1 MRQLEEEGV
10 IRVLRRPDGMAE
22 PIIGVVGELQLE
34 VAQERLANEFGC
46 TVERAEVSF
55 SACRAIDPADVTRL
69 PAQRNLEVVEDITGR
84 RLVLATSVYVFDRLD
99 RDVPGLRWQA
109 SSVNAE

>member
-1 MRQLEEEGV
+1 
-10 IRVLRRPDGMAE
+10 
-22 PIIGVVGELQLE
+22 
-34 VAQERLANEFGC
+34 
-46 TVERAEVSF
+46 
-55 SACRAIDPADVTRL
+55 
-69 PAQRNLEVVEDITGR
+69 VEDNTGR